1 MASLSSNLK
10 TLMQLAKIN
19 ASELARRTGV
29 AQPIIHRLSTG
40 QNINPKLATV
50 RPISEYF
57 MVTVSQLIGEEN
69 LPSDKSFYR
78 VSSEHRGWNRV
89 PMIQWED
96 TIEWPDSL
104 ERYQEAEDSVYIS
117 TDANVS
123 KMAYA
128 LVIKGCAMEP
138 MFPEGTI
145 VVAEPGRTP
154 SDRDFVVVHL
164 NGTRDARLKQ
174 VLFDGSD
181 VYLKSLNPDLEEI
194 KTTPLQQGEDK
205 ILAVMVQAKLDY

>member
-10 TLMQLAKIN
+10 NLMGLAKIN

-57 MVTVSQLIGEEN
+57 MVTVSQLIGEET

-89 PMIQWED
+89 PMIAWND
-96 TIEWPDSL
+96 TLDWPAAL
-104 ERYQEAEDSVYIS
+104 QRYQDSEESIYIS

-145 VVAEPGRTP
+145 VVVEPGRKP
-154 SDRDFVVVHL
+154 NDRDFVVVHL
-164 NGTRDARLKQ
+164 GGTSEARLKQ
-174 VLFDGSD
+174 IIFDGSD
-181 VYLKSLNPDLEEI
+181 IYLKSLNPDLEEI
-194 KTTPLQQGEDK
+194 KVAQLQSEDK
-205 ILAVMVQAKLDY
+205 ILAVMVQAKVDY